1 MNSRLFTPEPLNFVA
16 KHSHRNRREVIRIGG
31 LGWLGGH
38 AMSSLDQLYAAQNA
52 SNSANSQPMP
62 LGFGKAKR
70 CILLFM
76 WGGLDWFMSFQEVD
90 IYYDWFG
97 IYLPDAIYNYS
108 HWIAMGVGSML
119 VAAGNQSK

>member
-1 MNSRLFTPEPLNFVA
+1 ME
-16 KHSHRNRREVIRIGG
+16 E
-31 LGWLGGH
+31 
-38 AMSSLDQLYAAQNA
+38 AMQA
-52 SNSANSQPMP
+52 
-62 LGFGKAKR
+62 FGS
-70 CILLFM
+70 LLFM

-119 VAAGNQSK
+119 FAAGNQSKS